1 MIRVL
6 RWVPLATVVLLAAG
20 TAQAAPLGY
29 LQVKAGQGISV
40 ELEGV
45 GTHVSDGGDGVLFRG
60 LEAGRYWVTA
70 RREGYEPQRAS
81 VDVVLG
87 NVVVHHLQ
95 AWQPIPVGVVKP
107 KASKGVGALIVQTFP
122 VEATVDAKRLG
133 WRKIEKGDG
142 PFIASNIPAGTHR
155 ITFCNTYKCID
166 YRAKIEPNRLK
177 SIIVDFDPGE
187 IEDVS
192 DLHRQQLAEW
202 RRMCAE
208 GEDHLCKQA
217 CDLDVALSPG
227 RRSAACENVA
237 PRSEALAKKAPED
250 DAFVQVSRTPPC
262 LFDETIITSV
272 TLETS
277 DRYELFLGARRLGRG
292 PSIAAELPSGCVELR
307 AVNAK
312 LGIDRRV
319 RVDIDPDTAKSYRVE
334 P

>member
-1 MIRVL
+1 MAIAVAGSA
-6 RWVPLATVVLLAAG
+6 VAT
-20 TAQAAPLGY
+20 PKGY
-29 LQVKAGQGISV
+29 LQVKAGQGVSV

-45 GTHVSDGGDGVLFRG
+45 GARVSDGGDGVLFRG
-60 LEAGRYWVTA
+60 LDARRYWVTA
-70 RREGYEPQRAS
+70 RREGYEVQRSS
-81 VDVVLG
+81 VDVVTG

-95 AWQPIPVGVVKP
+95 PWQPIPVGVVEP

-133 WRKIEKGDG
+133 WRKIKKGDA

-166 YRAKIEPNRLK
+166 YRAKIEPNRLL
-177 SIIVDFDPGE
+177 SILVDFDPGE

-192 DLHRQQLAEW
+192 DLHRRQLVEW
-202 RRMCAE
+202 RRQCAD
-208 GEDHLCKQA
+208 GEEHLCKQA

-227 RRSAACENVA
+227 RKSVACEQLE
-237 PRSEALAKKAPED
+237 PSTEALARKVPVED
-250 DAFVQVSRTPPC
+250 EYTTVSRPPPC
-262 LFDETIITSV
+262 IFDESHLTEV

-277 DRYELFLGARRLGRG
+277 DYYEVYLEERLLGRG
-292 PSIAAELPSGCVELR
+292 PRVVASLPMGCVELR
-307 AVNAK
+307 TVNEK

-319 RVDIDPDTAKSYRVE
+319 RVDVDPEVSVRYRVE